1 MKINAIN
8 NTYNLKNN
16 NIQSFKSSAVPYPEY
31 ASAYVFTKETGIVDS
46 LISKVSKLFTPEVSQ
61 ESAKIKNQID
71 TIYSV
76 TTENPRKAL
85 LSVLA

>member
-8 NTYNLKNN
+8 NSYNLNN
-16 NIQSFKSSAVPYPEY
+16 VQSFKRTAVPYPEY
-31 ASAYVFTKETGIVDS
+31 ASAYVFTKESGIVDTFV
-46 LISKVSKLFTPEVSQ
+46 SKISKLFSPEVSK

-71 TIYSV
+71 TIYSLSS
-76 TTENPRKAL
+76 ENPKKAL

>member
-1 MKINAIN
+1 MKVNAIN
-8 NTYNLKNN
+8 NTYNFKNN
-16 NIQSFKSSAVPYPEY
+16 NVQSFKGSAVPYPEY
-31 ASAYVFTKETGIVDS
+31 ASAYVFTKETGLVDS
-46 LISKVSKLFTPEVSQ
+46 LISKVSKLFTPEVSK

-71 TIYSV
+71 TLYSI